1 MEIDVKA
8 VVGNYAQITIFMLML
23 SIGLQEGFKGLSVLW
38 QNRSLLIRS
47 LIASLILVPLAGI
60 LVLSVISMD
69 FSARLGIMAMA
80 ICPGAPLLYKKLT
93 TMKAN
98 TSLAGSFQVT
108 TSLFAIIA
116 VPLWVSILSKLYPA
130 QATISAVE
138 ILIQVTTVQ
147 FVPIVIGLV
156 ICEWIPSLADDLL
169 EPVQK
174 ISSIMFLGVVIVLL
188 VVALPKVL
196 QVGIVTTIGVVLFI
210 AASIIIG
217 HYLGGPEPETRLTIA
232 LANSTRNAGL
242 ALAIVSVNFDD
253 PEILGVIAIIAL
265 LAFVAGAI
273 YANLYRK
280 QSA

>member
-23 SIGLQEGFKGLSVLW
+23 SIGLKEGFKGLSILW
-38 QNRSLLIRS
+38 QKRSLLIRC
-47 LIASLILVPLAGI
+47 LLASLVLVPLAGMV
-60 LVLSVISMD
+60 VLLIVPMD
-69 FSARLGIMAMA
+69 TSARIGLMAMA

-108 TSLFAIIA
+108 TSLFAILA
-116 VPLWVSILSKLYPA
+116 VPLWVTILSKLYPA
-130 QATISAVE
+130 EATISPAE
-138 ILIQVTTVQ
+138 ILTQVTIVQ
-147 FVPIVIGLV
+147 FIPIIIGLV
-156 ICEWIPSLADDLL
+156 ICEWIPTLADDLL

-174 ISSIMFLGVVIVLL
+174 ISSLMFLGLVIVLL
-188 VVALPKVL
+188 VVALPMVL
-196 QVGIVTTIGVVLFI
+196 QVGVLTTIGVILFI

-217 HYLGGPEPETRLTIA
+217 HYLGGPDAETRLTIA

-242 ALAIVSVNFDD
+242 SLAIVSVNFED
-253 PEILGVIAIIAL
+253 PGILAVIAAIAL

-273 YANLYRK
+273 YANLYRE